1 MEIELYKGK
10 VTSNDNLHINDET
23 VPTLYLLQ
31 FFIIILGLSAIVNGY
46 KAAKIDEPLLMCFLL
61 VVFFIDLAAGYY
73 TFNRSTESNINF
85 DDIKKVRL
93 KNIFNIKNIVVLKLK
108 NGKNRFIGN
117 FKNREDAKKFIQF
130 IESKIISK
138 T

>member
-10 VTSNDNLHINDET
+10 VTSNDNLHIDDEA
-23 VPTLYLLQ
+23 VPALYLLK
-31 FFIIILGLSAIVNGY
+31 FFIIIVGLSAIVNGY
-46 KAAKIDEPLLMCFLL
+46 KAARIDEPLLMYFLL
-61 VVFFIDLAAGYY
+61 VIFFIDLAAGYY
-73 TFNRSTESNINF
+73 IFNRSTESNINF

-117 FKNREDAKKFIQF
+117 FKNREDAQNLMQL
-130 IESKIISK
+130 IESKINLK
-138 T
+138 P